1 MSAEDNKAL
10 IRRLIDE
17 FFNEQNLDLV
27 DELFAADCPIHDPHC
42 PDGMAG
48 PGLVK
53 ALGQLYNTA
62 FPDLHYEV
70 QDMVCEDDKVVTRW
84 KATGTNTGA
93 IAMSETLTLPPS
105 GKELDIE
112 GMTICRVKDGKIV
125 DLWQNC
131 DKLTAYQ
138 QVGAA
143 FLVEDP
149 GDFEEPGVLD
159 DLDGLEIQ

>member
-17 FFNEQNLDLV
+17 FFNEQNLDV
-27 DELFAADCPIHDPHC
+27 ANELFADDCPIHDPHC
-42 PDGMAG
+42 PEGMAG

-53 ALGQLYNTA
+53 ALGELYNAA

-70 QDMVCEDDKVVTRW
+70 RDMICEDDKVVTRW
-84 KATGTNTGA
+84 RATGTNTGA

-105 GKELDIE
+105 GNELCID
-112 GMTICRVKDGKIV
+112 GMTICRVEGGKIV

-159 DLDGLEIQ
+159 DLDQAEYH